1 MQKAAIQ
8 RLLSINQEFYQS
20 FGHAFAETR
29 RRIQPGVARALEEY
43 ISDGDWLD
51 LGCGS
56 SALSQAWTRRGLR
69 GSYTGLDFSAALL
82 EEARLQPGHMENS
95 DGLRI
100 SFLQRNLLEANWRD
114 GFQDAQFDGV
124 VAFAVLH
131 HIPGS
136 EVRTRLLQQVWR
148 LIKPGG
154 LFIHSEWQ
162 FQNSPKLMARV
173 QPWSLA
179 GVDETAL
186 EPGDTLLD
194 WRHQGASALKGHG
207 LRYVH
212 LFDREELRQL
222 ASAAGFEIIAEFTS
236 DGAGEKLGLY
246 QVWKQQA
253 G

>member
-8 RLLSINQEFYQS
+8 CLLSINQEFYQS

-56 SALSQAWTRRGLR
+56 SALSQAWARRGLK

-82 EEARLQPGHMENS
+82 EEARRQPAQMETS
-95 DGLRI
+95 IGLHIR
-100 SFLQRNLLEANWRD
+100 FLQRYLLDENWCE
-114 GFQDAQFDGV
+114 GFKDAQFDGV

-194 WRHQGASALKGHG
+194 WRHQGASAHKEHG

-212 LFDREELRQL
+212 LFDRE
-222 ASAAGFEIIAEFTS
+222 
-236 DGAGEKLGLY
+236 
-246 QVWKQQA
+246 
-253 G
+253 